1 LLLLSIE
8 NCPGRRRPLARHA
21 PMAAPWSCR
30 IPTNARTPEPMI
42 AMVDV
47 HKWTGD
53 LHVLKGVSLTVR
65 S

>member
-1 LLLLSIE
+1 MVLPHTNE
-8 NCPGRRRPLARHA
+8 CPHP
-21 PMAAPWSCR
+21 
-30 IPTNARTPEPMI
+30 PEPMI